1 MSIGRASW
9 RLDGFVSLDA
19 DANGGVIE
27 TVPLRL
33 PNGQLQVNVDA
44 TKGSLT
50 VEVLF
55 PDGST
60 PPGFSVEAC
69 TPIKGDHL
77 HHTGSWTQID
87 LTQAQQPLRLR
98 FSLRW
103 AKLYSFRIIPYE
115 AGAK

>member
-19 DANGGVIE
+19 DAGGGVIE

-33 PNGQLQVNVDA
+33 PDGRLQVNIDA

-60 PPGFSVEAC
+60 QPGFSADAC

-77 HHTGSWTQID
+77 RHTVNWNQID
-87 LTQAQQPLRLR
+87 LAQAQQPLRLR

-103 AKLYSFRIIPYE
+103 AKLYSFLIIPYE